1 VNWPSL
7 SSYNPA
13 DLSPLCSDV
22 WGPCAG
28 KSGLRCGRNS
38 NSLGRLGLC
47 RSATLDVPPQAHKG
61 TTLRIIGPTTLLRGL
76 LPFRWTRGISVPPT
90 TAYFTNRPEFSNTI
104 LTKHDH
110 NSRKRLKACSVVY
123 FYKRI
128 QLSTAC
134 AISGG
139 SLIKLPLEIV
149 FLYTVPYESM
159 ISSGGFRKEPP
170 IEIDF

>member
-1 VNWPSL
+1 MRSL
-7 SSYNPA
+7 RGKVG
-13 DLSPLCSDV
+13 SPL
-22 WGPCAG
+22 
-28 KSGLRCGRNS
+28 
-38 NSLGRLGLC
+38 
-47 RSATLDVPPQAHKG
+47 RSQFKL
-61 TTLRIIGPTTLLRGL
+61 IGPSGFVSICYIRRSSPGPQRNDLANYWAHGPFARSFTLPVDPGDIR
-76 LPFRWTRGISVPPT
+76 PPT